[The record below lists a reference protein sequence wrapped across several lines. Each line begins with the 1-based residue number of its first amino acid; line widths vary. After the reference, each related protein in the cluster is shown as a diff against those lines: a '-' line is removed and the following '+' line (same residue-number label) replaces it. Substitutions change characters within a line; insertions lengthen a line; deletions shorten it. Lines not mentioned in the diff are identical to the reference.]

1 MKTSLLL
8 LLALIS
14 LATAADKPDASRII
28 YRSDFP
34 GGDVSRWVNGHVG
47 LTPKGRPFLGMYSRR
62 STALL
67 RLAEL
72 PPHRVMRVRFTLFL
86 LASVDGNS
94 KQDGPDFWGLS
105 AGSAPELLRTTFN
118 FYHLE
123 NQDKHPQAFPDDYP
137 IDHPAG
143 TGATELGTLGF
154 HFDTVDLGAL
164 SAKADMT
171 YKIDVAFPHDAADVE
186 LRFWSEFNDG
196 WPDEGWGIENVEVEV
211 APEFTERG
219 EAEMKKLWDALGGT
233 DAMRAFDATWRLAE
247 CGPRAVE
254 FIRAQLGAGGGRE
267 RIVKLIADSGSKD
280 VLVREKARAAI
291 EKLGPSDMLL
301 LRGALADADVPKR
314 VREELGE
321 LVADVRDESPLFVP
335 RVSRLLRLFRTPE
348 ADRLAAQVAGTPEEK
363 SDPFAT
369 LLWRGSHAVATEPR
383 VFGCTFTPDGRSV
396 ATAGGD
402 GARLWDADT
411 GRCIR
416 HFPAVQGRS
425 VAVSPDG
432 KTLVFGNRLS
442 EIFVW
447 DMATGALRHAL
458 HVRRGEVWSLMFFP
472 ETNQL
477 LSGAEDGLRFWEL
490 PGFTPDEAIALQ
502 APVRSLA
509 ISPDRQ
515 TLAVCEAVW
524 NVPHGIVTLRDA
536 RTGALKRKVAE
547 LSASLTRIAF
557 SPDGQ
562 LLAVTAFNGGVRI
575 YSVQTGE
582 EKPGFKGTY
591 PLGEGAL
598 FSPDGKYLCAFGGSF
613 DGKGDPALRGL
624 RLYRLSDGVEVWR
637 SVAMNDCTSAAFS
650 SDGTRLA
657 AGDSERNVYVWKIEP
672 PTADVKRP

>member
-8 LLALIS
+8 LLAVVS

-28 YRSDFP
+28 YRSDFA

-47 LTPKGRPFLGMYSRR
+47 LTPKGRPFLGMYGRH

-67 RLAEL
+67 QLGDL
-72 PPHRVMRVRFTLFL
+72 PAHRVMRVRFTLFL
-86 LASVDGNS
+86 LASVDGSS
-94 KQDGPDFWGLS
+94 KEGGPDFWGLS

-123 NQDKHPQAFPDDYP
+123 NQEKHPQAFPDDYP
-137 IDHPAG
+137 IEHPAG
-143 TGATELGTLGF
+143 TGATEAGTLGF

-196 WPDEGWGIENVEVEV
+196 WPDEAWGIEKVEVEV

-254 FIRAQLGAGGGRE
+254 FIRGQLGATGGKE

-314 VREELGE
+314 VRDELGE
-321 LVADVRDESPLFVP
+321 LVADVREESPLFTP
-335 RVSRLLRLFRTPE
+335 RVTRLLRLFRTPE

-369 LLWRGSHAVATEPR
+369 LLWRGSHAVAKDPW
-383 VFGCTFTPDGRSV
+383 VFGCMFTPDGRSL
-396 ATAGGD
+396 ATVGGD
-402 GARLWDADT
+402 GARMWDAET

-416 HFPAVQGRS
+416 YFPGSEGRS
-425 VAVSPDG
+425 LALSSDG
-432 KTLVFGNRLS
+432 KTLAFANRTS
-442 EIFVW
+442 QIFLW
-447 DMATGALRHAL
+447 DIATGALRHTL
-458 HVRRGEVWSLMFFP
+458 RVPGEEVWGLVFLP
-472 ETNQL
+472 ETNL
-477 LSGAEDGLRFWEL
+477 LMTGATTGLRAWDVSSL
-490 PGFTPDEAIALQ
+490 TPGEAIPLQ
-502 APVRSLA
+502 APVRSVAL
-509 ISPDRQ
+509 SPDHQ
-515 TLAVCEAVW
+515 TLAVAESVW
-524 NVPHGIVTLRDA
+524 NTSHGIVTLRDA
-536 RTGALKRKVAE
+536 RTGTLKRKIAE
-547 LSASLTRIAF
+547 QKSLLTNLAF

-562 LLAVTAFNGGVRI
+562 LLAFTHNKTGVRI
-575 YSVQTGE
+575 FSALTGE
-582 EKPGFKGTY
+582 EKTGVEGTR
-591 PLGEGAL
+591 PQGEGAV
-598 FSPDGKYLCAFGGSF
+598 FSPDGKYLCAFGG
-613 DGKGDPALRGL
+613 DATGKGDPALRGL
-624 RLYRLSDGVEVWR
+624 RLYRLSDRVEVWH
-637 SVAMNDCTSAAFS
+637 SAVMNNCVNAAFS
-650 SDGTRLA
+650 PDGTRLA
-657 AGDSERNVYVWKIEP
+657 AGDSERNVYVWKIEN
-672 PTADVKRP
+672 AGAGK